1 MMKTRIDRF
10 KIKQAMRGRFSTLEE
25 LAGAASISTNTMS
38 TATDSYSWRAGTLD
52 AIANALGVQPVTLLT
67 TDVVREN

>member
-10 KIKQAMRGRFSTLEE
+10 KIKQAMKGRFDTMED

-38 TATDSYSWRAGTLD
+38 TATDSYSWRAATLD
-52 AIANALGVQPVTLLT
+52 SIANALGVQPASLLT
-67 TDVVREN
+67 TDIVEG